1 MKKTIKSRILEH
13 FKKQLLI
20 DLYDV
25 CKSVKISD
33 NNQKTDMMI
42 EVLNKHGLDYV
53 ELGPGTNRF
62 AILIDNYVFKIALDK
77 WGIQDNLN
85 EFTMSDELQPY
96 VIKVYETNELILA
109 CEYITVISKEEFID
123 QKGNLQSILSIL
135 AESYLLG
142 DVGTVPRNYLNWG
155 YRDNGDLVILDFAYI
170 YRINGDELL
179 CSACNQ
185 FVEYD
190 NNFHDLKCPKC
201 NKKYTFIDLRK
212 KISMEIERNENYIAK
227 QMAYKLTKPL
237 MEVESDSMEE
247 VISNKQ
253 KEEINM
259 KKDSYL
265 NENTFDSDEANDKYL
280 EALNSLP
287 LVKSDIRKPV
297 IIRNENILSPIDVID
312 KRQEESW
319 VEMKKDPDFNM
330 KNYADD
336 FTEKE
341 LLLLEYLRVPI
352 DELFFISIEAKDNYL
367 EILRNKLNEEDI
379 IYLDHKKYYNCPD
392 VPEDIIFTDSDGLD
406 KNTILTEEQLEM
418 LKNLKTN
425 LQETVKNIVP
435 HDDNEILNYTIKK
448 PISRVTIDIDIL
460 EQSNEKNKEEFQKEI
475 RNMMV
480 EDYGITIEDDI
491 IKNDLKK
498 AYNGRNVE
506 VSVTDET
513 TYQCDND
520 SLSIGVFNPI
530 EHDSTIPNYHDNEN
544 LSISVDEPNGGCE
557 FTSLSVHDLGNGV
570 TVLTDKIESTEE
582 NYSDE
587 SEEMKKLKEELGLTN
602 ND

>member
-1 MKKTIKSRILEH
+1 MKKIIRSRILEY
-13 FKKQLLI
+13 FNKQLLV
-20 DLYDV
+20 DLYNV

-33 NNQKTDMMI
+33 NNQKTNIMI
-42 EVLNKHGLDYV
+42 EVLNKHKLDYV

-109 CEYITVISKEEFID
+109 CEYITVISKEEFIE

-179 CSACNQ
+179 CSVCNQ
-185 FVEYD
+185 FVDYD

-237 MEVESDSMEE
+237 MEVESDSKEE
-247 VISNKQ
+247 VISNIQ
-253 KEEINM
+253 KEETNM
-259 KKDSYL
+259 KKDIH
-265 NENTFDSDEANDKYL
+265 NFDYDEANDKYL
-280 EALNSLP
+280 EALDSIP
-287 LVKSDIRKPV
+287 LIKGNMNEPAV
-297 IIRNENILSPIDVID
+297 IKIENILSPIDVID
-312 KRQEESW
+312 KRQENSW
-319 VEMKKDPDFNM
+319 SDMKKDTAECNM

-336 FTEKE
+336 FTEEE
-341 LLLLEYLRVPI
+341 LILLEYLKVPV
-352 DELFFISIEAKDNYL
+352 DELFFISIKAKNKYL
-367 EILRNKLNEEDI
+367 EILRNNLSEDEMEYLNQSNVNVRKDE
-379 IYLDHKKYYNCPD
+379 
-392 VPEDIIFTDSDGLD
+392 IFTDNNILA
-406 KNTILTEEQLEM
+406 ILTEEQLEV
-418 LKNLKTN
+418 LRNLKTY

-435 HDDNEILNYTIKK
+435 HDDNEKLSYIYKE
-448 PISRVTIDIDIL
+448 PISRVIVDIDIL
-460 EQSNEKNKEEFQKEI
+460 S
-475 RNMMV
+475 
-480 EDYGITIEDDI
+480 DYPYNIDKKDD
-491 IKNDLKK
+491 LEK
-498 AYNGRNVE
+498 AYEGRNVG

-520 SLSIGVFNPI
+520 SLSITVFNPT
-530 EHDSTIPNYHDNEN
+530 EHGSTIPNRHDNEN
-544 LSISVDEPNGGCE
+544 LSSVDESNGGCE

-570 TVLTDKIESTEE
+570 TILTDKIESTEE
-582 NYSDE
+582 NDSDE